1 MPDAPALAR
10 ADRMT
15 SSFVEAP
22 PPSPSAPPP
31 PPRPAPV
38 MRTPKTEPP
47 RPALRTPAR
56 EPETANSLVRKAEAL
71 VATGTYEAA
80 LTGFEEALRLDP
92 AYVPALRGRAT
103 CEEKLNQRSEAVE
116 THRRILAND
125 RRNVDSL
132 RAIARLQMADRRWR
146 ECLEAVGGLLRGPP
160 HDAAALEIEGDA
172 LSNPGRRPQAL
183 AAYEAPAAVD
193 PTDPNPRPKIQE
205 VPAG

>member
-1 MPDAPALAR
+1 MPPSLV
-10 ADRMT
+10 DR
-15 SSFVEAP
+15 P
-22 PPSPSAPPP
+22 PPSPPAHRPLARTVPVMRTQKP
-31 PPRPAPV
+31 EQPRPAPRAPV
-38 MRTPKTEPP
+38 
-47 RPALRTPAR
+47 R
-56 EPETANSLVRKAEAL
+56 EPEAADSLVRKAEAL

-146 ECLEAVGGLLRGPP
+146 ECLEAVEDLLRVRPN
-160 HDAAALEIEGDA
+160 DAAALEIEGDA
-172 LSNPGRRPQAL
+172 LSNLGRGAQGLGADEAAAAGAPTAENPPQQS
-183 AAYEAPAAVD
+183 E
-193 PTDPNPRPKIQE
+193 R
-205 VPAG
+205 GR